1 MLAGEGWLGL
11 WGGLVEGGCGE
22 REGTVSL
29 SRRQGDCSEKREA
42 GGGSRRDGDGQTR
55 RSTRRDRRSETKM
68 G

>member
-11 WGGLVEGGCGE
+11 WGGPVKGGCMRE

-29 SRRQGDCSEKREA
+29 SRRQGDCSEKQRQGERA
-42 GGGSRRDGDGQTR
+42 
-55 RSTRRDRRSETKM
+55 STRRDQRSETKT